1 MVEEMLQASIVRPS
15 KCFYSTL
22 VVMVHKKEE
31 SWCMCLDYIELNKI
45 TIKYKF
51 PIPIIDE
58 LFDEL
63 HGAFYFTNLDIHLEY
78 QQIRMKDE
86 DISKTKFRT
95 HEGNYEFLVMAFGL
109 TNSPSTFQGLMNS
122 IFKPFLRKKFLVFF
136 DDILIYIV
144 SWEEHVQHVD
154 RVLQLLKEQRL
165 YAKSIKCFFGV
176 KEVEY
181 LGHIV
186 SHESVKVDHNKIKVM
201 TDWPI
206 PITLKNLKGFLGL
219 TRY

>member
-1 MVEEMLQASIVRPS
+1 MAYV
-15 KCFYSTL
+15 
-22 VVMVHKKEE
+22 
-31 SWCMCLDYIELNKI
+31 YIYREINNI

-136 DDILIYIV
+136 
-144 SWEEHVQHVD
+144 
-154 RVLQLLKEQRL
+154 
-165 YAKSIKCFFGV
+165 
-176 KEVEY
+176 
-181 LGHIV
+181 
-186 SHESVKVDHNKIKVM
+186 
-201 TDWPI
+201 
-206 PITLKNLKGFLGL
+206 
-219 TRY
+219 